1 MAIIW
6 PYKEGKSVEQELE
19 FYEEL
24 LTRVLAEVCLRYLH
38 RAMPE
43 TLDNAR
49 EILQDRCYQALEEIR
64 GILADDHLDDADCF
78 ARIEE
83 IVQVYEKLGGS
94 AAGRHDFG

>member
-38 RAMPE
+38 RAM
-43 TLDNAR
+43 
-49 EILQDRCYQALEEIR
+49 R
-64 GILADDHLDDADCF
+64 GRSC
-78 ARIEE
+78 RIG
-83 IVQVYEKLGGS
+83 VT
-94 AAGRHDFG
+94 RR